1 MAEEDGSSR
10 SRGPVRSRTC
20 IAPSPVELE
29 TFLRVAE
36 CRSLRKAAIGLAVG
50 QPAVSRRIGYLEDH
64 LGVSLFERHSS
75 GVRLTAT
82 GWAFAEHA
90 HFILQELYSVVEM
103 ARSAGAGCK
112 GVLRLGLVASL
123 SCGVMRDILAE
134 FVAQH
139 PRVDI
144 RAVETERS
152 KLLTLLN
159 DRRLDAMMAAGGF
172 SPDVGESLEISK
184 EKIFVAVSEESDLAR
199 KGRLSWDSV
208 QSVPFL
214 VSSADPGPEIHDYII
229 RRLAGLGR
237 RPNVTRHGLGRE
249 GIINLVGLGL
259 GVSLVAEHWCGV
271 TYPGVV
277 FREIG
282 EEDER
287 IPFSLVWRADN
298 DNPALRRFVSLAR
311 IEARKAAASLSAASQ
326 RPDPLP

>member
-1 MAEEDGSSR
+1 M
-10 SRGPVRSRTC
+10 
-20 IAPSPVELE
+20 
-29 TFLRVAE
+29 
-36 CRSLRKAAIGLAVG
+36 
-50 QPAVSRRIGYLEDH
+50 
-64 LGVSLFERHSS
+64 
-75 GVRLTAT
+75 
-82 GWAFAEHA
+82 
-90 HFILQELYSVVEM
+90 
-103 ARSAGAGCK
+103 
-112 GVLRLGLVASL
+112 VASL